1 MCLNVPSK
9 IIEVLRLSGAITS
22 DTIKKKYRIEFVTT
36 FIVMKKD
43 QCKIRSVSS
52 AQSQLKMQMR
62 CIRSTSNDKNI
73 NSRNSSTNRF
83 KILIYY
89 ELQ

>member
-22 DTIKKKYRIEFVTT
+22 DTIKKKYRIELVTT